1 MVCSFNSR
9 RGSDFLKVIVRRV
22 VKIDS
27 ALKLCKVNG

>member
-27 ALKLCKVNG
+27 ALKFCQFHG